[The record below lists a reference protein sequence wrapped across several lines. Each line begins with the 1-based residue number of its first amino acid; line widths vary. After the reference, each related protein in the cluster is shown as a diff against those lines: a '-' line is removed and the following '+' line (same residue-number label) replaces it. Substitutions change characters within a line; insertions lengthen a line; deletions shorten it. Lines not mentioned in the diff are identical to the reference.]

1 MLKKIIKTVLM
12 LSLFTLLVF
21 GEGSHSDNDGG
32 SRNDDIGNI
41 IKNSSIENSQSEK
54 ERKKQEREEKKRLKK
69 EEKERK
75 KREKQGIFLPEDN
88 NETDIDNGTNDKN
101 NQNNIDGKENISN
114 TNNKNNTINTTV
126 PKNNNEQKNNTNIN
140 NNVTNGGTDIVNE
153 DISKILEENRKK
165 EEQKKPK
172 IDKRKPVVQA
182 IDKEKEEASQY
193 KDKLLK
199 FIATKDGKIIKK
211 ELETQQHPIASL
223 TKVMNILVALD
234 EVDKGNVSLDD
245 KVCFTPQNA
254 NVGGSWLN
262 VKVGDCYLLRD
273 LLRSEIIYS
282 ANNSAYLV
290 AYHVGKG
297 NIEYF
302 VKLMNQ
308 KAKELGMNNTEFHT
322 PAGLPTTMTG
332 KGMDVSTAYD
342 MFLMGKKAIEDKRIR
357 EWASEPE
364 LVLVNPAGE
373 QVIYKSR
380 NHLLGQ
386 YGIYGL
392 KTGFHVQAGYNIIVT
407 GKMGNIEIISVV
419 LGHKTHNQRTK
430 DQLEEFSQ
438 IKNRLKKI
446 HTMGEEIGEF
456 KIKDSP
462 KRKIKGVLA
471 ENVYQ
476 LDDTNYDFKT
486 VGIDAKA
493 KINKGDVIGKMEVLS
508 NGNVVSSVDILA
520 IEEAEE
526 LSWFGKLLRF
536 ISFGLL

>member
-32 SRNDDIGNI
+32 SRDDDIGNI

-54 ERKKQEREEKKRLKK
+54 ERKKQEGEEKKRLKK

-165 EEQKKPK
+165 EEQQTPK
-172 IDKRKPVVQA
+172 IDKRKPVIQA
-182 IDKEKEEASQY
+182 IDREKEGATDY

-199 FIATKDGKIIKK
+199 YIALKDGKVLKK
-211 ELETQQHPIASL
+211 EFETQRHPIASL

-245 KVCFTPQNA
+245 KVCFTPHTA

-262 VKVGDCYLLRD
+262 VKIGECYLLRD

-297 NIEYF
+297 DIDYF

-308 KAKELGMNNTEFHT
+308 KAKELGMNDTEFHT
-322 PAGLPTTMTG
+322 PAGLPTSMTG

-342 MFLMGKKAIEDKRIR
+342 MYLMGKKAIEDKRIR

-364 LVLVNPAGE
+364 LVLINSSGE
-373 QVIYKSR
+373 QVVYRSR
-380 NHLLGQ
+380 NDLLGK
-386 YGIYGL
+386 YGIFGL
-392 KTGFHVQAGYNIIVT
+392 KTGFHVQAGYNIIVAS
-407 GKMGNIEIISVV
+407 KMGNVEIISVV
-419 LGHKTHNQRTK
+419 LGHKTHNQRTR
-430 DQLEEFSQ
+430 DQLGEFSE
-438 IKNRLKKI
+438 IKKELKTVY
-446 HTMGEEIGEF
+446 TMGQDMGEF

-476 LDDTNYDFKT
+476 IGDSGYEFKVT
-486 VGIDAKA
+486 DLNTKA
-493 KINKGDVIGKMEVLS
+493 KIEKGDVIGKLEVIS
-508 NGNVVSSVDILA
+508 EGNTVSFVDIIA
-520 IEEAEE
+520 VEEAQE
-526 LSWFGKLLRF
+526 LSWFGKFLRF